1 MSNSVEAIIGVILIA
16 VIVIVMT
23 AMILWC
29 RWIIEKIAG
38 LDDKTARGI
47 VRSIHHER

>member
-1 MSNSVEAIIGVILIA
+1 MSNSVEATIGVILIA

-23 AMILWC
+23 AIIIWC
-29 RWIIEKIAG
+29 KWVIKKIST